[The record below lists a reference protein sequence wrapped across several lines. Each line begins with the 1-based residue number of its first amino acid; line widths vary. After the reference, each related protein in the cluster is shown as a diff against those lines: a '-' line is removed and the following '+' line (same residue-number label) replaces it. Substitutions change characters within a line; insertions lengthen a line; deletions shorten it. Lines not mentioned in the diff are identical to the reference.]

1 MWRWDGGAF
10 GETAPNQDPDGD
22 GNLTTVNL
30 RYPGQYY
37 DSETGLYYNWHRY
50 YDPKTGRYISSD
62 PIGLVGGLNTY
73 AYVGNNPLRWTDPRG
88 LDNASG
94 GTWNGNLIPGFTRQD
109 NVCTLGPLSSAA
121 NSNPCVRQCCVL
133 HDVCYKANQCN
144 ASSWLL
150 TGPVTATR
158 CATCNWIGMMCAL
171 SSPTR
176 DCEPCKA
183 NKN

>member
-1 MWRWDGGAF
+1 MRILA
-10 GETAPNQDPDGD
+10 
-22 GNLTTVNL
+22 
-30 RYPGQYY
+30 GQYF
-37 DSETGLYYNWHRY
+37 DGETGLHYNWHRY

-94 GTWNGNLIPGFTRQD
+94 GTWNGNLIPGFDRQD
-109 NVCTLGPLSSAA
+109 NVCTLGPLSSPA
-121 NSNPCVRQCCVL
+121 NRNPCIRQCCVL
-133 HDVCYKANQCN
+133 HDICYTANKCN
-144 ASSWLL
+144 VSSWFL
-150 TGPVTATR
+150 TGPLPATR
-158 CATCNWIGMMCAL
+158 CGTCNWIGLMCAL

-183 NKN
+183 NEK